1 MKGSAA
7 SAVGT
12 TRALLAALVLAAV
25 LPAAAD
31 SPEPNVS
38 ASDPEAAAPETPA
51 PEAPQEQSITPALSI
66 RGVALGAGGG
76 GGAALTR
83 SPYFPLK
90 AQPWYAVGLDLEVP
104 LIRWLGLGFGLS
116 FRGTGPSN
124 AAAGFLYR
132 GHHGLDAILFA
143 YGRGRLSRAGNR
155 LDLIGGIAAGASANF
170 EVYSMTEL
178 LFFYPSLLLEP
189 YLEFHFPR
197 MGRHT
202 FSLCLPARLD
212 FRKDLDLSA
221 SVGLGLR
228 WRWYP
233 GWKKEGV

>member
-1 MKGSAA
+1 M
-7 SAVGT
+7 
-12 TRALLAALVLAAV
+12 RAFLAALVLAAV

-38 ASDPEAAAPETPA
+38 ASGPEAAAPAAAQQPA
-51 PEAPQEQSITPALSI
+51 AAPQEPPSAPQEQSSTPALSI
-66 RGVALGAGGG
+66 RGVALSAGGG

-124 AAAGFLYR
+124 ASAGFLYR
-132 GHHGLDAILFA
+132 GHHGLDASLFA
-143 YGRGRLSRAGNR
+143 YGRGRLSQAGNR
-155 LDLIGGIAAGASANF
+155 LDLLGGIAAGVSADF
-170 EVYSMTEL
+170 EFYSLTEL

-197 MGRHT
+197 LGKHT
-202 FSLCLPARLD
+202 FSLSLPARLE
-212 FRKDLDLSA
+212 FRKDLDFSA